1 MVSSK
6 WLEEL
11 AVSFSRCVYLEIVIL
26 LNREDLFKFTNN
38 K

>member
-1 MVSSK
+1 MVISK

-11 AVSFSRCVYLEIVIL
+11 LVSFSRCVYLGIVIL
-26 LNREDLFKFTNN
+26 LNREDLFKFISN